1 MWKAPYRPREESISQ
16 SYNDG
21 LVQIYAVTSDEA
33 RPGYQPKPGL
43 TPKGKLA
50 FATQRVGIQ
59 RYYQAQQNQVQIEMV
74 IRVQRGFPIT
84 SQDVAVLVGN
94 TEQYQIYQVQT
105 VDEVYPPS
113 YDLTL
118 TKIKQKIAMAE
129 EVAIP

>member
-50 FATQRVGIQ
+50 FEVRRVGIQ
-59 RYYQAQQNQVQIEMV
+59 RYYQAQQNQVQIDKV

-84 SQDVAVLVGN
+84 TQDVAVVVG
-94 TEQYQIYQVQT
+94 EKDQYEIYQVQT
-105 VDEVYPPS
+105 VDDVYPPS

-129 EVAIP
+129 EVTAP